1 MKAIWIIGVQ
11 GLRGARGDFWIF
23 ALAILLSVAM
33 ATGVATLTSGLR
45 AGVDRES
52 RQMLAADL
60 RLESTAPLPEALRSR
75 LTRPDWRV
83 VENLEFNA
91 MMRNPA
97 TGASLLVEVLAAASG
112 HPLRGE
118 VELASGIPL
127 AEALRGDGAVAEGV
141 VLERLGMRPGARFE
155 LGRAKLRLAD
165 RLAREPD
172 RVVRFFR
179 WGPRL
184 IIPLEQ
190 VNNTGLLGFGSRVTH
205 VTLIRLPEGGDP
217 AVVARELT
225 EETLGTGIRVMT
237 PNDGQMSARRFI
249 DRFTLF
255 MRLLTLLTLL
265 STGNAMAGAMAAH
278 ARESRR
284 QVAILQALGVGHGTI
299 LGIFMLRI
307 LLVAL
312 PSALVGALSGSGWP
326 LLFDFLGMDAG
337 VTTGFSTTIFL
348 SGVVGGLL
356 GSLLFSFGA
365 LWSLRSVS
373 PLGLFRAV
381 AWSGG
386 GEYLR
391 ARWRWGVPFG
401 LVLLAALAVG
411 AQDGWKAALL
421 LVAGL
426 SGALLVLTLLGR
438 AMLWLLGKVQPAS
451 LAWRL
456 SLRGLTAHGNGTL
469 GSLVSLGLGM
479 ATLATMLFLE
489 RNIDRQLTERL
500 PDRVASFFLLDLQ
513 PDQEAPLREM
523 AGRYLHQADD
533 LRVTPVVRG
542 RLRALNGAEV
552 TGAVAASHPQ
562 AWRFQRD
569 YVLTWAGEPP
579 AGNRIIQGRWW
590 SDPNAREVSLEREMA
605 RDLRLG
611 LGDAITFSILGVDVT
626 ATVTSIRELSWS
638 DMSLNFFVIFAPG
651 VVEGVPFSH
660 LASIRLDPDREEP
673 FRAEVTQRLNNIS
686 LIAAREV
693 MERAREML
701 ERLIGSLRLAGGMA
715 VVAGVIALLVAIL
728 LLERGRV
735 REAAIARLLGARQ
748 RDLRQVAWREFL
760 ILGICASGV
769 GVIVGQGIAW
779 AVIRFLLQDRWDW
792 LPGITVVTLTG
803 GALLVAGTGFLAARR
818 DLERPILEALRARE
832 D

>member
-1 MKAIWIIGVQ
+1 MKAIWIIAVQ

-45 AGVDRES
+45 AGVDRET
-52 RQMLAADL
+52 RQLLAADL
-60 RLESTAPLPEALRSR
+60 RLESSAPLPEPLRAR

-83 VENLEFNA
+83 AENLEFNA
-91 MMRNPA
+91 MLRNPA
-97 TGASLLVEVLAAASG
+97 TGASVLVEVLATSPE
-112 HPLRGE
+112 HPLRGA

-127 AEALRGDGAVAEGV
+127 AEALRGDGAVAEGG
-141 VLERLGMRPGARFE
+141 LLTRLSVHPGDRLQ
-155 LGRAKLRLAD
+155 LGAATLRLTD

-172 RVVRFFR
+172 RVIRFFR

-190 VNNTGLLGFGSRVTH
+190 VGSTGLLGFGSRVTH
-205 VTLIRLPEGGDP
+205 VTLIRLPEGVDP
-217 AVVARELT
+217 ASVAKQLA
-225 EETLGTGIRVMT
+225 EETHGTGIRVMT
-237 PNDGQMSARRFI
+237 PTDGQMSARRFI

-255 MRLLTLLTLL
+255 MRILTLLTLL

-284 QVAILQALGVGHGTI
+284 QVAILQSLGVGHGTI
-299 LGIFMLRI
+299 LGIFMTRI

-312 PSALVGALSGSGWP
+312 PSSLAGALLGCGWP
-326 LLFDFLGMDAG
+326 LLFDSAPVDEAFAGGFPSGIPLLGVA
-337 VTTGFSTTIFL
+337 
-348 SGVVGGLL
+348 GGLL

-386 GEYLR
+386 AEFLQ
-391 ARWRWGVPFG
+391 ARWRWGVPLG

-411 AQDGWKAALL
+411 VQDGWKAGLL

-426 SGALLVLTLLGR
+426 SGGLLLLTLLAR
-438 AMLWLLGKVQPAS
+438 AMLIVLGWPQPTS
-451 LAWRL
+451 LVWRL
-456 SLRGLTAHGNGTL
+456 ALRGLTAQGNGTL

-479 ATLATMLFLE
+479 ATLGTMLLLE

-500 PDRVASFFLLDLQ
+500 PERVASFFLLDLQ
-513 PDQEAPLREM
+513 PDQEAPLR
-523 AGRYLHQADD
+523 ALASRHLRQVDD

-552 TGAVAASHPQ
+552 TAEFAARHPQ

-569 YVLTWAGEPP
+569 YVLTWSKEAPV
-579 AGNRIIQGRWW
+579 GNRIIQGRWW
-590 SDPNAREVSLEREMA
+590 SDPQAMEVSLEREMA
-605 RDLRLG
+605 RDLRLT

-626 ATVTSIRELSWS
+626 ATVTSIREVPWS
-638 DMSLNFFVIFAPG
+638 DMSLNFFVIFSPS

-660 LASIRLDPDREEP
+660 LASIRLDPDQEEP
-673 FRAEVTQRLNNIS
+673 FRAEVTERMNNIS

-693 MERAREML
+693 MERAKEML
-701 ERLIGSLRLAGGMA
+701 ERLIGSLRLAGSMA
-715 VVAGVIALLVAIL
+715 VLAGVIALLVAIL
-728 LLERGRV
+728 LLERRRA
-735 REAAIARLLGARQ
+735 RESAIARLLGAGKG
-748 RDLRQVAWREFL
+748 DLRQVAWREFL
-760 ILGICASGV
+760 LLGMCASGA
-769 GVIVGQGIAW
+769 GLIVAQGITW
-779 AVIRFLLQDRWDW
+779 AVIRFMLQDRWEW
-792 LPGITVVTLTG
+792 LPGITLVTLTG

-818 DLERPILEALRARE
+818 DLERPIPVALRTH